1 MKTLQI
7 SFKPNKISFDEG
19 GFRNEVR
26 AYVRLAL
33 DKAEEK
39 YIELMQQA
47 VDETVTAPQ
56 HWLGGI
62 KDSIRHLETLLEG
75 DVITYVTGVSS
86 AEGSAAWMRAMV
98 VAYGMGKLGLNG
110 NAIYAGPEGREVWD
124 NDLAGRTSS
133 KIKES
138 VEIPESWY
146 HAGSWFIQNATTMMR
161 TIYADTLQDALDV
174 LPADIVSRHI
184 IVSG

>member
-1 MKTLQI
+1 MSVKVE
-7 SFKPNKISFDEG
+7 FKPNKISFDEA

-26 AYVRLAL
+26 SYVRIAL
-33 DKAEEK
+33 DEVEEE
-39 YIELMQQA
+39 YIKLMREA
-47 VDETVTAPQ
+47 VDETVTAPK
-56 HWLGGI
+56 HWLEGI
-62 KDSIRHLETLLEG
+62 KDSIRHLETFLEG

-110 NAIYAGPEGREVWD
+110 NAIYAGPAGREVWD
-124 NDLAGRTSS
+124 NDLAEKTTS
-133 KIKES
+133 KVQNTHEL
-138 VEIPESWY
+138 PPSWY
-146 HAGSWFIQNATTMMR
+146 HAGSWFIQNATANMRVRYNDTMQ
-161 TIYADTLQDALDV
+161 AALQV